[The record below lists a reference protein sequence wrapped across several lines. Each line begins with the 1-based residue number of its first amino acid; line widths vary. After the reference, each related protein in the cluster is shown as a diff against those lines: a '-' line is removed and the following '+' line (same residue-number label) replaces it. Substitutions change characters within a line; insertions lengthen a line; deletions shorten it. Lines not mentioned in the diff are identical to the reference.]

1 MIKFYVNEPQE
12 IIRIDEKTFNIDSDV
27 NLLFL
32 RGFKKLFDDYNNIKD
47 DIKNKLMIDKDIILY
62 ETKTSYLKSKDSVK
76 ANKIY
81 SAKIFCGVFKNGSRV
96 SFDLDKL
103 FPDEI
108 YISLNYN
115 NVKLLLLEN
124 EQRLNVLKS
133 FVDFSLTFSESR
145 VKATISHELSHW
157 LSNCLHNN
165 HIKNIYNLA
174 NDLGLDVRNLLKVVD
189 FNISYIEIDAQIHGL
204 KAIKR
209 EMVKKD
215 KNSWNTIE
223 FKDLFVIYPTLKAI
237 YDSLNKESKQLK
249 DKWQIE
255 LVKRMKRENLFGKSM
270 GRSLYSERFIT
281 I

>member
-1 MIKFYVNEPQE
+1 
-12 IIRIDEKTFNIDSDV
+12 
-27 NLLFL
+27 
-32 RGFKKLFDDYNNIKD
+32 
-47 DIKNKLMIDKDIILY
+47 MIDKDIILY

-174 NDLGLDVRNLLKVVD
+174 NDLGLDVRNLLK
-189 FNISYIEIDAQIHGL
+189 IE
-204 KAIKR
+204 
-209 EMVKKD
+209 
-215 KNSWNTIE
+215 
-223 FKDLFVIYPTLKAI
+223 
-237 YDSLNKESKQLK
+237 
-249 DKWQIE
+249 
-255 LVKRMKRENLFGKSM
+255 
-270 GRSLYSERFIT
+270 
-281 I
+281 